1 VYPLRRE
8 RHKPAVGTGDA
19 GEELGLFAMRD
30 GNVEVEKRADALQ
43 SGVGWS
49 GEFEA
54 EDFATGWRVGGRMD
68 SAGAPL
74 DEEGEKA
81 SLIVVKVESLP
92 LEKEAV
98 GTFARPRRGTV
109 EGEVRIAKTSR
120 E

>member
-1 VYPLRRE
+1 VYPLRPE
-8 RHKPAVGTGDA
+8 RHKPAVWTGNA
-19 GEELGLFAMRD
+19 GEELGFFSVRD
-30 GNVEVEKRADALQ
+30 ANVEVEKRADPLQ
-43 SGVGWS
+43 CGVGGS

-54 EDFATGWRVGGRMD
+54 EDFATGWRVGGRMG

-109 EGEVRIAKTSR
+109 EGEVRIAETSR

>member
-1 VYPLRRE
+1 MYPLRRE

-54 EDFATGWRVGGRMD
+54 EDLATGWRVGGRMG

-81 SLIVVKVESLP
+81 SLIVVKIESLP

-98 GTFARPRRGTV
+98 GAFARARRGTV
-109 EGEVRIAKTSR
+109 EGEVRIVETSR

>member
-1 VYPLRRE
+1 MYPLRRE

-19 GEELGLFAMRD
+19 GEELGLFAVRD
-30 GNVEVEKRADALQ
+30 ANVEVEKRADALQ
-43 SGVGWS
+43 CGVGWS
-49 GEFEA
+49 EEFEA

-81 SLIVVKVESLP
+81 SLIVVKIESLP

-98 GTFARPRRGTV
+98 GAFARARRGTV
-109 EGEVRIAKTSR
+109 EGEVRIVETSR